1 MSARDIFHDA
11 VRRGLVKDGWT
22 ITKDPLELEWEGVT
36 VKIDIAADRL
46 ISADRGD
53 EKVAIEIKSFIS
65 PSAISD
71 FHTALGQCLNYQ
83 IMLEVHEPDRN
94 LYLAIPIDAYENFF
108 QTRFAQVAIDRYHL
122 SLIVYNPIL
131 EEIVKWIK

>member
-1 MSARDIFHDA
+1 MSAKDIFHES
-11 VRRGLVKDGWT
+11 VKRGLIKDGWT
-22 ITKDPLELEWEGVT
+22 ITADPLELEWEGVT

-46 ISADRGD
+46 ISADRAD

-94 LYLAIPIDAYENFF
+94 LYLAIPLDAYETFF
-108 QTRFAQVAIDRYHL
+108 QKCRVGNAHRPFMTKAERL
-122 SLIVYNPIL
+122 
-131 EEIVKWIK
+131 

>member
-1 MSARDIFHDA
+1 MSAKDIFHES
-11 VRRGLVKDGWT
+11 VKRGLVKDGWT
-22 ITKDPLELEWEGVT
+22 ITEDPLELEWEGVT

-53 EKVAIEIKSFIS
+53 EKIAIEIKSFTS

-83 IMLEVHEPDRN
+83 IMLEVHEPDRL
-94 LYLAIPIDAYENFF
+94 LYLAVPLDAYETFF
-108 QTRFAQVAIDRYHL
+108 QTGFAKTPIAKYQLQIV
-122 SLIVYNPIL
+122 VYNPVL
-131 EEIVKWIK
+131 EEIVQWIK

>member
-1 MSARDIFHDA
+1 MSARDIFHEA
-11 VRRGLVKDGWT
+11 VKCGLVKDGWT

-53 EKVAIEIKSFIS
+53 EKIAIEIKSFIS

-108 QTRFAQVAIDRYHL
+108 QTRFAQVAIARYHL

>member
-1 MSARDIFHDA
+1 MSAKDIFHES
-11 VRRGLVKDGWT
+11 VKRGLVKDGWT
-22 ITKDPLELEWEGVT
+22 ITEDPLELEWEGVT

-53 EKVAIEIKSFIS
+53 EKIAIEIKSFTS

-83 IMLEVHEPDRN
+83 IMLEVHEPERS
-94 LYLAIPIDAYENFF
+94 LFLAVPLDAYETFF
-108 QTRFAQVAIDRYHL
+108 QTRFAKTAIARYHL
-122 SLIVYNPIL
+122 QIVVYNPIL
-131 EEIVKWIK
+131 EEIVQWIK

>member
-1 MSARDIFHDA
+1 MSAKDIFHES
-11 VRRGLVKDGWT
+11 VKRGLVKDGWT
-22 ITKDPLELEWEGVT
+22 ITEDPLELEWEGVT

-53 EKVAIEIKSFIS
+53 EKIAIEIKSFTS

-83 IMLEVHEPDRN
+83 IMLEVHEPDRL
-94 LYLAIPIDAYENFF
+94 LYLAVPLDAYETFF
-108 QTRFAQVAIDRYHL
+108 QTGFAKTAIVKYQL
-122 SLIVYNPIL
+122 QIVVYNPVL
-131 EEIVKWIK
+131 EEIVQWIK

>member
-1 MSARDIFHDA
+1 MSARDIFHES
-11 VRRGLVKDGWT
+11 VKRGLIKDGWT
-22 ITKDPLELEWEGVT
+22 ITADPLDLEWEGVT

-46 ISADRGD
+46 ISADRAD

-83 IMLEVHEPDRN
+83 IMLEVHEPDRI
-94 LYLAIPIDAYENFF
+94 LYLAIPIDAYETFF
-108 QTRFAQVAIDRYHL
+108 QTKLARTAISRYQIQL
-122 SLIVYNPIL
+122 VVYNPIS
-131 EEIVKWIK
+131 EEIVQWIK

>member
-1 MSARDIFHDA
+1 MSARDIFHEA
-11 VRRGLVKDGWT
+11 VKCGLVKDGWT

-53 EKVAIEIKSFIS
+53 EKIAIEIKSFIS

-108 QTRFAQVAIDRYHL
+108 QTRFAQAAIARYHL

>member
-1 MSARDIFHDA
+1 MSARDIFHEA
-11 VRRGLVKDGWT
+11 VKSGLLKDGWT
-22 ITKDPLELEWEGVT
+22 IIKDPLELEWEGVT

-53 EKVAIEIKSFIS
+53 EKIAIEIKSFIS

-83 IMLEVHEPDRN
+83 IMLEVHEPERN

-108 QTRFAQVAIDRYHL
+108 QTRFAQTVIARYHL
-122 SLIVYNPIL
+122 SLIVYNPIV